1 MEPTLQ
7 NGDDGVLR
15 GGRASLTVGLL
26 LTVAVFA
33 VEGMGVVPALP
44 AAVAE
49 LDGLAW
55 FGWCFSAF
63 MLAWLFGSV
72 VGGWIADG
80 RGPRLSITLG
90 LVCFGAGLLTAATAH
105 SMAQLLVGRAL
116 QGLGG
121 GGLIAGTYVG
131 IARGYPEA
139 LRARMFAL
147 NSSVWILPAVM
158 GPALSGKI
166 TEAVGW
172 RWVFIGI
179 VPFVFLCAALV
190 LRPLRRFDLRVPM
203 PPPRRM
209 TAALQLALGAGLLI
223 AAPSLR
229 AHGVVVMTLAA
240 LFGIAIAAPGFR
252 TVLPPGTSSA
262 RRGLPAGLVIR
273 GLLGFAFFGTEA
285 FIPLAAA
292 RLRGASPTEA
302 GVSLSAG
309 AIGWVVASWLA
320 ERIEAGGDA
329 ASRASRV
336 RIGFLLL
343 AMGIAVVTLA
353 LFLDGP
359 LWTIPVGWA
368 VSGAGTGLAFP
379 SNSLVCIAAAPPGAE
394 GDVSG
399 QLQLT
404 EALGTSV
411 GAGLGGV
418 VLATLDRA
426 QWAPR
431 HAQLVVFAITLSSA
445 LLGALLAS
453 RLEVPQRA

>member
-1 MEPTLQ
+1 MDPAEQ
-7 NGDDGVLR
+7 NGADGVLGR
-15 GGRASLTVGLL
+15 GRASLTIGLL

-44 AAVAE
+44 TAVSE
-49 LDGLAW
+49 LGGLAW
-55 FGWCFSAF
+55 FGWSFSAF

-80 RGPRLSITLG
+80 RGPRLSIALG
-90 LVCFGAGLLTAATAH
+90 LTCFGAGLLTAATAH

-158 GPALSGKI
+158 GPALSGKV

-190 LRPLRRFDLRVPM
+190 LRPLRRFDARVPM
-203 PPPRRM
+203 PPVRRM
-209 TAALQLALGAGLLI
+209 TAALQLAIGAGLVI

-229 AHGVVVMTLAA
+229 VHGVVVMTITA
-240 LFGIAIAAPGFR
+240 LSGLAIAAPGFR
-252 TVLPPGTSSA
+252 SVLPRGTLSA
-262 RRGLPAGLVIR
+262 RRGLPTGLLMR

-292 RLRGASPTEA
+292 RLRGATPTEA

-309 AIGWVVASWLA
+309 AIGWVIAAWLA
-320 ERIEAGGDA
+320 ERIEAGGDST
-329 ASRASRV
+329 SRPFRV
-336 RIGFLLL
+336 RMGFLLL
-343 AMGIAVVTLA
+343 AMGIAIVTLA
-353 LFLDGP
+353 VFLDAP
-359 LWTIPVGWA
+359 LWMIPVGWA

-379 SNSLVCIAAAPPGAE
+379 SNSLACIAAAPPGAE

-404 EALGTSV
+404 EALGTSL

-418 VLATLDRA
+418 VLSTLDRA

-431 HAQLVVFAITLSSA
+431 NAQLLVFAITLSSA
-445 LLGALLAS
+445 LLGALLAP
-453 RLEVPQRA
+453 RLRAHPDG